1 LEENTRILKLNNQSK
16 FMQKHLLLMMLLS
29 FAPGLFC
36 FAQRTD
42 LQDNIRIRLE
52 IDQPDI
58 PLNVQQQEL
67 FAKGEIYR
75 FYNNRLFE
83 PAWTENGVLTEIAY
97 ELRFEIIQSKFDGLN
112 PRDYHLDL
120 INVFF
125 TQFESNKKLTIPNAL
140 DDLADVD
147 LLLSDA
153 FFHLAA
159 HLEIGKVDP
168 QSLTGAWHIIA
179 KTAKVSYTDLL
190 EVALNKNQIRQSL
203 ETLYPT
209 ITIYKKGREVIR
221 AMDEIRKQDT
231 LNWKPVKISKTIKV
245 GDSNGGMPN
254 LRERLDFWKYLAPYA
269 LEHEK
274 EYDSTMFAAVKKFQ
288 QRNGLEPDGALGKNT
303 IDALNQSP
311 ADMIDK
317 ASVNMERLR
326 WLPDT
331 LRGAEMILVNIANY
345 QLDYLSNR
353 DTLFSAKVI
362 VGKKYHESPIFSS
375 AMSYIV
381 FSPYWNL
388 PTSIVRNE
396 VMPSVRKNPNYL
408 AQKNMEVVTFAGK
421 PVDPASVNWSGKSI
435 PYMVRQKPGPTNSL
449 GLVKFMF
456 PNEYSV
462 YIHDT
467 PARSL
472 FTREDRALSHG
483 CIRIQDPANF
493 AGLLLKGNSSWTPE
507 KINSAMHQSYEQIV
521 TLDRKI
527 PVVLLYLTF
536 WADSKGQGHFRQDI
550 YDRDE
555 EVLEALRN

>member
-1 LEENTRILKLNNQSK
+1 
-16 FMQKHLLLMMLLS
+16 MHKHLLLVLLLS
-29 FAPGLFC
+29 LAPGLFC

-52 IDQPDI
+52 LDQPDI
-58 PLNVQQQEL
+58 PLNVRQQEL
-67 FAKGEIYR
+67 FAKGEIYQ
-75 FYNNRLFE
+75 FYTNRLFH
-83 PAWTENGVLTEIAY
+83 PVWTENGVLTELAY
-97 ELRFEIIQSKFDGLN
+97 ELRFEIIQSKFDGLSPQN
-112 PRDYHLDL
+112 YHLNL

-125 TQFESNKKLTIPNAL
+125 TQFESNKKQTTPNAL

-168 QSLTGAWHIIA
+168 QTLAGHWRITA
-179 KTAKVSYTDLL
+179 KTAKVAYNDLL
-190 EVALNKNQIRQSL
+190 ELAVTKKQIRQSL
-203 ETLYPT
+203 ETLYPD

-231 LNWKPVKISKTIKV
+231 LNWKAVKISKTIKV
-245 GDSNGGMPN
+245 GETNGGMPN
-254 LRERLDFWKYLAPYA
+254 LRQRLAFWKYLEPYTFID
-269 LEHEK
+269 EK
-274 EYDSTMFAAVKKFQ
+274 EYDSTMFAAVQRFQ
-288 QRNGLEPDGALGKNT
+288 QRNGLESDGALGKNT
-303 IDALNQSP
+303 VNALNQSP
-311 ADMIDK
+311 VDLIDK

-345 QLDYLSNR
+345 QLDYLNNR
-353 DTLFSAKVI
+353 DTLFSTRVI

-396 VMPSVRKNPNYL
+396 IMPAVRKNPNYL
-408 AQKNMEVVTFAGK
+408 AQKNMEVVTFSGK
-421 PVDPASVNWSGKSI
+421 PVNSSSVNWSGKSI
-435 PYMVRQKPGPTNSL
+435 PYMVRQKPGANNSL

-472 FTREDRALSHG
+472 FKKEDRALSHG
-483 CIRIQDPANF
+483 CIRIENPAVF
-493 AGLLLKGNSSWTPE
+493 AGLLLKSNSSWTEE
-507 KINSAMHQSYEQIV
+507 KINLAMHQNHEQIV

-550 YDRDE
+550 YDRDM
-555 EVLEALRN
+555 EVLEALRK

>member
-1 LEENTRILKLNNQSK
+1 MIKRFIL
-16 FMQKHLLLMMLLS
+16 FLLLSTTL
-29 FAPGLFC
+29 GLFC
-36 FAQRTD
+36 FGQSTD

-52 IDQPDI
+52 LDQPDV
-58 PLNVQQQEL
+58 PLNVRQHEL
-67 FAKGEIYR
+67 FAKGEIYQ
-75 FYNNRLFE
+75 FYTNRLFN
-83 PAWTENGVLTEIAY
+83 PVWTEKGVLTELAY
-97 ELRFEIIQSKFDGLN
+97 ELRFEINQSKFDGLN
-112 PRDYHLDL
+112 PQDYHLDL
-120 INVFF
+120 INQFF
-125 TQFESNKKLTIPNAL
+125 FQFETNKKQAISNAL

-159 HLEIGKVDP
+159 HLEVGKVDP
-168 QSLTGAWHIIA
+168 KKLAGDWEITT
-179 KTAKVSYTDLL
+179 KTSKVSYPDLL
-190 EVALNKNQIRQSL
+190 KVAVEKKQIRQAL

-209 ITIYKKGREVIR
+209 ITVYKKGREVIR

-231 LNWKPVKISKTIKV
+231 LNWKSVKVSKTIKV
-245 GDSNGGMPN
+245 GETNGGIPN
-254 LRERLDFWKYLAPYA
+254 LRERLAFWKYLGVYSF
-269 LEHEK
+269 EDEK
-274 EYDSTMFAAVKKFQ
+274 EYDSTMFVAVQKFQ

-303 IDALNQSP
+303 INALNQSP
-311 ADMIDK
+311 ADLIDK
-317 ASVNMERLR
+317 AAVNMERLR

-353 DTLFSAKVI
+353 DTLFSTRVI

-381 FSPYWNL
+381 FSPY
-388 PTSIVRNE
+388 
-396 VMPSVRKNPNYL
+396 
-408 AQKNMEVVTFAGK
+408 
-421 PVDPASVNWSGKSI
+421 
-435 PYMVRQKPGPTNSL
+435 
-449 GLVKFMF
+449 
-456 PNEYSV
+456 
-462 YIHDT
+462 IHDT

-483 CIRIQDPANF
+483 CIRLQDPASF
-493 AGLLLKGNSSWTPE
+493 AALLLKGDKTWTPE
-507 KINSAMHQSYEQIV
+507 KINTAMHQNHEQIV

-550 YDRDE
+550 YDRDA

>member
-1 LEENTRILKLNNQSK
+1 
-16 FMQKHLLLMMLLS
+16 MLLMLLS

-36 FAQRTD
+36 LAQSTD
-42 LQDNIRIRLE
+42 IRDNIRIRLE
-52 IDQPDI
+52 QDQPDI
-58 PLNVQQQEL
+58 PLSVRGSEL
-67 FAKGEIYR
+67 FAKTEIHQ
-75 FYNNRLFE
+75 FYFDRQFAQIWSE
-83 PAWTENGVLTEIAY
+83 AGRLTELAY
-97 ELRFEIIQSKFDGLN
+97 ELRFEIMQSKFDGLN
-112 PRDYHLDL
+112 PQDYHLEL

-125 TQFESNKKLTIPNAL
+125 TQFEANKKLNKANAL
-140 DDLADVD
+140 DDLADVE

-168 QSLTGAWHIIA
+168 QKLKGDWDIA
-179 KTAKVSYTDLL
+179 PKTSKVSYINLL
-190 EVALNKNQIRQSL
+190 ESAVNRKQIRQTL
-203 ETLYPT
+203 ETLYPHV
-209 ITIYKKGREVIR
+209 TIYKKGREVIR
-221 AMDEIRKQDT
+221 ALDEIRKADT
-231 LNWKPVKISKTIKV
+231 LNWKDVKVAKTIKV
-245 GDSNGGMPN
+245 GDSNSGVPN
-254 LRERLDFWKYLAPYA
+254 LRQRLAFWKYLGEYPF
-269 LEHEK
+269 EDEK
-274 EYDSTMFAAVKKFQ
+274 VYDSTMYAAVKQFQ
-288 QRNGLEPDGALGKNT
+288 DRNGLEPDGALGKNT
-303 IDALNQSP
+303 VTALNQSP
-311 ADMIDK
+311 SDLIAI

-331 LRGAEMILVNIANY
+331 LRGAEMIVVNIANY

-353 DTLFSAKVI
+353 DTLFSARVI
-362 VGKKYHESPIFSS
+362 VGKKYHASPIFSS

-396 VMPSVRKNPNYL
+396 VMPAVRKNPNYL
-408 AQKNMEVVTFAGK
+408 AQKNMEVVTYSGK
-421 PVDPASVNWSGKSI
+421 PVDPSTVNWSGKSI

-483 CIRIQDPANF
+483 CIRLQNPADF
-493 AGLLLKGNSSWTPE
+493 ASLLLKGDDSWTTE
-507 KINSAMHQSYEQIV
+507 KINAAMNQSHEQIV
-521 TLDRKI
+521 NLDRKI

-555 EVLEALRN
+555 EILEALRK

>member
-1 LEENTRILKLNNQSK
+1 MIKRFI
-16 FMQKHLLLMMLLS
+16 LLLLLS
-29 FAPGLFC
+29 TTQGLFC
-36 FAQRTD
+36 FGQNTD

-52 IDQPDI
+52 LDQPDV
-58 PLNVQQQEL
+58 PLNVLQQEL
-67 FAKGEIYR
+67 YAKGEIYH
-75 FYNNRLFE
+75 FYSNRLFN
-83 PAWTENGVLTEIAY
+83 PVWTEKGVLTELAY
-97 ELRFEIIQSKFDGLN
+97 ELRFEINQSKFDGLN
-112 PRDYHLDL
+112 PQDYHLDL
-120 INVFF
+120 INQFF
-125 TQFESNKKLTIPNAL
+125 FQFESNKKQATPNAL

-159 HLEIGKVDP
+159 HLEVGKVDP
-168 QSLTGAWHIIA
+168 KKLAGDWEITTKIS
-179 KTAKVSYTDLL
+179 KVSYPDLL
-190 EVALNKNQIRQSL
+190 KAAVEKKQIRQTL

-209 ITIYKKGREVIR
+209 ITVYKKGREVIR
-221 AMDEIRKQDT
+221 GLDEIRKQDT
-231 LNWKPVKISKTIKV
+231 LNWKAVKVSKTIKV
-245 GDSNGGMPN
+245 GETHGGIPN
-254 LRERLDFWKYLAPYA
+254 LRERLAFWKFLEPYVF
-269 LEHEK
+269 EDEK
-274 EYDSTMFAAVKKFQ
+274 QYDSTMFLAVQKFQ

-303 IDALNQSP
+303 INALNQSP
-311 ADMIDK
+311 TDLIDK

-353 DTLFSAKVI
+353 DTLFSTRVI

-396 VMPSVRKNPNYL
+396 VMPAVRKNPNYL
-408 AQKNMEVVTFAGK
+408 SQKNMEVVTFSGK
-421 PVDPASVNWSGKSI
+421 AVDPASVNWSGKSI
-435 PYMVRQKPGPTNSL
+435 PYMVRQKPGATNSL

-456 PNEYSV
+456 PNEHSV

-483 CIRIQDPANF
+483 CIRIQDPATF
-493 AGLLLKGNSSWTPE
+493 AELLLRNNKAWTSD
-507 KINSAMHQSYEQIV
+507 KINSAMHQNREEIV
-521 TLDRKI
+521 NLDRKI

-550 YDRDE
+550 YDRDA
-555 EVLEALRN
+555 EVLEALRD

>member
-1 LEENTRILKLNNQSK
+1 MR
-16 FMQKHLLLMMLLS
+16 KHLLLVLLLS
-29 FAPGLFC
+29 LAPGLFC

-52 IDQPDI
+52 LDQPDV
-58 PLNVQQQEL
+58 PLNVRQNEL
-67 FAKGEIYR
+67 FAKGEIYK
-75 FYNNRLFE
+75 FYTNRIFN
-83 PAWTENGVLTEIAY
+83 PVWTENGVLTELAY
-97 ELRFEIIQSKFDGLN
+97 ELRFEIIQSKFDGLS

-125 TQFESNKKLTIPNAL
+125 T
-140 DDLADVD
+140 
-147 LLLSDA
+147 DA
-153 FFHLAA
+153 FFHLAS

-168 QSLTGAWHIIA
+168 QSLAGDWQIIT
-179 KTAKVSYTDLL
+179 KKAKVSYTDML
-190 EVALNKNQIRQSL
+190 EVAVNKKQIRQSL

-231 LNWKPVKISKTIKV
+231 LNWKAVKVSKTIKV
-245 GDSNGGMPN
+245 GETNGGMPN
-254 LRERLDFWKYLAPYA
+254 LRERLAFWKYLEPYTF
-269 LEHEK
+269 EDEK
-274 EYDSTMFAAVKKFQ
+274 EYDSTMFAAVQKFQ
-288 QRNGLEPDGALGKNT
+288 LRNGLEPDGALGKNT
-303 IDALNQSP
+303 VNALNLSP
-311 ADMIDK
+311 TDLIDK
-317 ASVNMERLR
+317 ASVSMERLR

-353 DTLFSAKVI
+353 DTLFSARVI

-396 VMPSVRKNPNYL
+396 VMPAVRKNPNYL
-408 AQKNMEVVTFAGK
+408 AQKNMEVVTYSGK
-421 PVDPASVNWSGKSI
+421 PVDPASVNWSGRSI
-435 PYMVRQKPGPTNSL
+435 PYMVRQKPGPTNSP

-456 PNEYSV
+456 PNEHSV

-472 FTREDRALSHG
+472 FEREDRALSHG
-483 CIRIQDPANF
+483 CIRIQDPATF

-507 KINSAMHQSYEQIV
+507 KINAAMHQSHEQIV
-521 TLDRKI
+521 NLDRKI
-527 PVVLLYLTF
+527 PVVLLYMTF

-555 EVLEALRN
+555 EVLIALRK

>member
-1 LEENTRILKLNNQSK
+1 
-16 FMQKHLLLMMLLS
+16 MHKHLLLVLLLS

-36 FAQRTD
+36 LAQRTD

-52 IDQPDI
+52 LDQPDV
-58 PLNVQQQEL
+58 PLNVRQNEL
-67 FAKGEIYR
+67 FAKGEIYQ
-75 FYNNRLFE
+75 FYNNRIFN
-83 PAWTENGVLTEIAY
+83 PVWTENGVLTEFAY
-97 ELRFEIIQSKFDGLN
+97 ELRFEIIQSKFDGLSSK
-112 PRDYHLDL
+112 DYHLDL

-125 TQFESNKKLTIPNAL
+125 TLFESNKKQGISNAL

-153 FFHLAA
+153 FFHLAS

-168 QSLTGAWHIIA
+168 QSLAGDWQITP
-179 KTAKVSYTDLL
+179 KKAKVSYNELL
-190 EVALNKNQIRQSL
+190 ESALKRQQIRQSL

-231 LNWKPVKISKTIKV
+231 LNWKAVKVSKTIKV
-245 GDSNGGMPN
+245 GETNGGMPN
-254 LRERLDFWKYLAPYA
+254 LRERLAFWKYLEPYTF
-269 LEHEK
+269 EDEK
-274 EYDSTMFAAVKKFQ
+274 EYDSTMFVAVQKFQ

-303 IDALNQSP
+303 VNALNQSP
-311 ADMIDK
+311 TDLIDK

-345 QLDYLSNR
+345 QLDYISNR
-353 DTLFSAKVI
+353 DTLFSTRVI

-396 VMPSVRKNPNYL
+396 VMPAVRKNPNYL
-408 AQKNMEVVTFAGK
+408 TQKNMEVVTFSGK
-421 PVDPASVNWSGKSI
+421 PVDPASVNWSGRSI
-435 PYMVRQKPGPTNSL
+435 PYMVRQKPGANNSL

-456 PNEYSV
+456 PNEHSV

-467 PARSL
+467 PSRSL
-472 FTREDRALSHG
+472 FEREDRALSHG
-483 CIRIQDPANF
+483 CIRIQDPATF
-493 AGLLLKGNSSWTPE
+493 AQLLLKSDSSWTPE
-507 KINSAMHQSYEQIV
+507 KINAAMHQSHEQIV

-527 PVVLLYLTF
+527 PVVLLYMTF

-555 EVLEALRN
+555 EVLIALRK

>member
-1 LEENTRILKLNNQSK
+1 MIKRFIL
-16 FMQKHLLLMMLLS
+16 FLLLSTTL
-29 FAPGLFC
+29 GLFC
-36 FAQRTD
+36 FGQSTD

-52 IDQPDI
+52 LDQPDV
-58 PLNVQQQEL
+58 PLNVRQHEL
-67 FAKGEIYR
+67 FAKGEIYQ
-75 FYNNRLFE
+75 FYTNRLFN
-83 PAWTENGVLTEIAY
+83 PVWTEKGVLTELAY
-97 ELRFEIIQSKFDGLN
+97 ELRFEINQSKFDGLN
-112 PRDYHLDL
+112 PQDYHLDL
-120 INVFF
+120 INQFF
-125 TQFESNKKLTIPNAL
+125 FQFETNKKQAISNAL

-159 HLEIGKVDP
+159 HLEVGKVDP
-168 QSLTGAWHIIA
+168 KKLA
-179 KTAKVSYTDLL
+179 
-190 EVALNKNQIRQSL
+190 
-203 ETLYPT
+203 ET
-209 ITIYKKGREVIR
+209 
-221 AMDEIRKQDT
+221 
-231 LNWKPVKISKTIKV
+231 
-245 GDSNGGMPN
+245 NGGIPN
-254 LRERLDFWKYLAPYA
+254 LRERLAFWKYLGVYSF
-269 LEHEK
+269 EDEK
-274 EYDSTMFAAVKKFQ
+274 EYDSTMFVAVQKFQ

-303 IDALNQSP
+303 INALNQSP
-311 ADMIDK
+311 ADLIDK
-317 ASVNMERLR
+317 AAVNMERLR

-353 DTLFSAKVI
+353 DTLFSTRVI

-396 VMPSVRKNPNYL
+396 VMPAVRKNPNYL
-408 AQKNMEVVTFAGK
+408 TQKNMEVVTFSGK
-421 PVDPASVNWSGKSI
+421 AVDPATVNWNGKSI
-435 PYMVRQKPGPTNSL
+435 PYMVRQKPGATNSL

-456 PNEYSV
+456 PNEHSV

-483 CIRIQDPANF
+483 CIRLQDPASF
-493 AGLLLKGNSSWTPE
+493 AALLLKGDKTWTPE
-507 KINSAMHQSYEQIV
+507 KINTAMHQNHEQIV

-550 YDRDE
+550 YDRDA